1 MLRFGHFI
9 GSLPPAG
16 SPHGLLFRL
25 KALVPFDSSLS
36 TLFPFDSVAYRTC
49 RLSNVS
55 PVGPVAFG
63 ALWSA
68 LIVLWSAF
76 QPKLRS
82 PEVLLLEV
90 TL

>member
-25 KALVPFDSSLS
+25 KALVPFDSV
-36 TLFPFDSVAYRTC
+36 PFRLR